1 MEGKLQVDIVT
12 PKEMVFTGYAD
23 SVTLPGS
30 KSSFEVLKD
39 HAPLVSSLDIGHIKI
54 SANGTLENVFATSEG
69 FVEISDNKVSVIVE
83 DASSAKD
90 DHVDVVTKE
99 IASLQQ
105 QLADPDKGGNIQTV
119 RDIEMLENRLSA
131 IDKYNSG
138 K

>member
-23 SVTLPGS
+23 SVNLPGS

-39 HAPLVSSLDIGHIKI
+39 HAPIVSSLDIGHIKI
-54 SANGTLENVFATSEG
+54 SADGNLENVFATSEG
-69 FVEISDNKVSVIVE
+69 FVEISDNKISVIVE
-83 DASSAKD
+83 DAMSAKD

-105 QLADPDKGGNIQTV
+105 QLADPYLGGNIEAV
-119 RDIEMLENRLSA
+119 REIEMLENRLSA
-131 IDKYNSG
+131 IEKFNSG